1 MDFPLDSRKALK
13 DLEARL
19 KQPTPPI
26 PVISVKAQV
35 EATKIVVQKELE
47 PLISRL
53 DTIEIKTLIPL
64 KDGKD
69 GKDGEKGPRGQDGR
83 EGPPGISGLDGK
95 QGKDGKDG
103 RDGKHGVSVVDAE
116 IAVDDHL
123 VFKLSDGEI
132 IDVGELPS
140 VDSTKIQHIISN
152 SLQNKQ
158 VTVAAT
164 APSAPSLYDLWY
176 DIS

>member
-19 KQPTPPI
+19 KQPTPPV

-35 EATKIVVQKELE
+35 EATKIIVQKEIE
-47 PLISRL
+47 PIVSRL
-53 DTIEIKTLIPL
+53 DTLEIKTLIPL

-69 GKDGEKGPRGQDGR
+69 GKDGERGPRGQDGR
-83 EGPPGISGLDGK
+83 EGPPGIAGLDGRP
-95 QGKDGKDG
+95 GKDGKDG
-103 RDGKHGVSVVDAE
+103 KDGKHGVSVVDAE

-140 VDSTKIQHIISN
+140 SGKSESN
-152 SLQNKQ
+152 VHVAGNAWQI
-158 VTVAAT
+158 TVSAT
-164 APSAPSLYDLWY
+164 APDNPALYALWY

>member
-19 KQPTPPI
+19 KQPTPPEI
-26 PVISVKAQV
+26 EP
-35 EATKIVVQKELE
+35 IV
-47 PLISRL
+47 SRL
-53 DTIEIKTLIPL
+53 DTLEIKTLIPL

-69 GKDGEKGPRGQDGR
+69 GKDGERGPRGQDGR
-83 EGPPGISGLDGK
+83 EGPPGIAGLDGRP
-95 QGKDGKDG
+95 GKDGKDG
-103 RDGKHGVSVVDAE
+103 KDGKHGVSVVDAE
-116 IAVDDHL
+116 IAVADHL

-140 VDSTKIQHIISN
+140 SGKSESN
-152 SLQNKQ
+152 VHVAGNAWQI
-158 VTVAAT
+158 TVSAT
-164 APSAPSLYDLWY
+164 APDNPALYALWY